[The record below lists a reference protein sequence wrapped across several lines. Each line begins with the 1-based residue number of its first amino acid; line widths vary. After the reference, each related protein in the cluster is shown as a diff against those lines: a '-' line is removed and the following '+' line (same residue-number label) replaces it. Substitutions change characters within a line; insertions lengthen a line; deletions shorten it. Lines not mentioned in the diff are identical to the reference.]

1 MGDVIENVFR
11 PTSKRQETLL
21 QEIINK
27 LDRENCSLE
36 AKKLNEN
43 ETCNPDYDG
52 TDDFEDVYIEPPID
66 YFDHPVVKEASD
78 ASRLRVT

>member
-1 MGDVIENVFR
+1 MWHFKWN
-11 PTSKRQETLL
+11 LL
-21 QEIINK
+21 LIK
-27 LDRENCSLE
+27 
-36 AKKLNEN
+36 EN

-78 ASRLRVT
+78 A